1 MKFREENGKVFIV
14 NNRRTNGEYLTSCER
29 VTCVGKKMTPIDSCL
44 NYIRVSRGI
53 MDKLQSKYCSLV
65 NLNKG
70 TFIDAVVDGTPLED
84 KGNVISITGYVQKIL
99 KETDGT
105 ELILCRQRYSEFSS
119 IKAQK
124 FENVKSDALVIP
136 SGSEIEPFLKD
147 FRLFEIINPL
157 TNDSIFVR
165 SKHIIVDSTLE
176 SNEIRINKK
185 QREMLSDNIPVRLSG
200 SEWNE
205 LIAESDAKGLL
216 EGLYSP
222 DGSSYIISTSIDA
235 IPYGVKTSLR
245 ATVKKKFGER
255 LIVRPVIESFNYEKK
270 RGLTKRLC
278 DFFVG
283 KSTLSLN
290 CRRPHESDENT
301 NIVRMTEDNM
311 LLLGIEAMDK
321 VILQYKEKTFSC
333 HVLPFDSEKY
343 GCTNVPGI
351 MEFSVGIPA
360 YVRNKLGI
368 VDIQSSVKVDRDTAF
383 IFKKS
388 FNEQLVPIILTI
400 LSLNFFEN
408 IRWYTALLLVAAILP
423 VITDITLSSKRNMR
437 GK

>member
-1 MKFREENGKVFIV
+1 MKFREENGKVFITS
-14 NNRRTNGEYLTSCER
+14 NRRTNGDYLTSCER
-29 VTCVGKKMTPIDSCL
+29 VTCAPQKMTPIDSCL

-65 NLNKG
+65 NLKDG
-70 TFIDAVVDGTPLED
+70 TFIDAAVDGTPLESE
-84 KGNVISITGYVQKIL
+84 GNVISITGYAQKII
-99 KETDGT
+99 KETEGT
-105 ELILCRQRYSEFSS
+105 ELILCKQKYSVFSS
-119 IKAQK
+119 VKSQK
-124 FENVKSDALVIP
+124 LENVKSDALVIP
-136 SGSEIEPFLKD
+136 AGSEIEPFLKD

-165 SKHIIVDSTLE
+165 SKHIIIDSTLE
-176 SNEIRINKK
+176 SDEIRINKK
-185 QREMLSDNIPVRLSG
+185 QREMLSDNIPVRLSEA
-200 SEWNE
+200 EWND
-205 LIAESDAKGLL
+205 LIADNSAEGLL

-222 DGSSYIISTSIDA
+222 DGSSYIINSSLDA

-245 ATVKKKFGER
+245 AMVKKKFGEK
-255 LIVRPVIESFNYEKK
+255 LIVRPVIESFAYEKK
-270 RGLTKRLC
+270 RSITKRLC

-290 CRRPHESDENT
+290 CRRPHECDENT

-368 VDIQSSVKVDRDTAF
+368 VDIQSSVKVDRDTTF

-408 IRWYTALLLVAAILP
+408 IRWYTALLLIAAILP
-423 VITDITLSSKRNMR
+423 VITYITLSSKRNIR